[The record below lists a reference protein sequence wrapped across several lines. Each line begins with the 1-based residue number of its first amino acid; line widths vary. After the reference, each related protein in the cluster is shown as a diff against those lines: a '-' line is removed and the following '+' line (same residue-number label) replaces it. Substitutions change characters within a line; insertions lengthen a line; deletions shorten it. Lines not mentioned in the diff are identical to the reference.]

1 MTSMGRRLD
10 SCLMLDINFQVYEHA
25 LNCDCTLA
33 RYKESAQGLLALQRN
48 KDSNLII
55 KKLSL
60 KANWKIQ
67 S

>member
-1 MTSMGRRLD
+1 
-10 SCLMLDINFQVYEHA
+10 MLDINFHVYEHA

-33 RYKESAQGLLALQRN
+33 RYKESVQGLLDLQRN